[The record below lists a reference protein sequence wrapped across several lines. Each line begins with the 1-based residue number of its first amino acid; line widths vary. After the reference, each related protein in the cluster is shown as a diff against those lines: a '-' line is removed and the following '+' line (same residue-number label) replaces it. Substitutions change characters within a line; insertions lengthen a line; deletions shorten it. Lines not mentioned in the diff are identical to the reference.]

1 MNSGPPMNADE
12 RGLKT
17 PGISALVG
25 VHPRLKSSLPQF
37 VNLLLALVSA
47 ALLILTFPR
56 FQLTW
61 LAPVAAAPLLVAV
74 SRETRPWR
82 RFALGWAA
90 GAVFWFGVCYWI
102 EYTLAFY
109 GGVGDFVGWILLA
122 LFAAVKG
129 LHMALFALLAGILMR
144 RWWAVPAVAALW
156 VAIEATHGSL
166 GFAWLALGN
175 AGIQMSIPLRLAPI
189 TGVWGLS
196 FVFMMMAAALALA
209 LLRRPR
215 LELLW
220 LLVLPLLGFLPPMPP
235 AVRGQDS
242 AILLQPNVSESEQWT
257 QESVHRTEEELA
269 ALTERSALIEA
280 GPQADTE
287 VPERRYLAYP
297 PPSIL
302 VWPEIPAPFYY
313 YDDGPYRTLMDH
325 VARATHA
332 YLLIGDVSHDPD
344 GRLFNSATLISPEGV
359 PISRYDKVNLVPFG
373 EFVPWPFGFAN
384 KISTEVGD
392 FSPGHQVVVTPMG
405 GHRIGTF
412 ICYESVFPNFVRRF
426 ARGGAEVL
434 FNISNDGWFGNS
446 AARQQH
452 LTIVRMRAAEN
463 RRWILRSTNDGITG
477 TIDPAG
483 RVRGT
488 LPLYTQATSY
498 TGFNYIADQTF
509 YTRNGDWFVGLCAVV
524 AAGCLAGGYYQGR
537 RKAP

>member
-1 MNSGPPMNADE
+1 M
-12 RGLKT
+12 L
-17 PGISALVG
+17 
-25 VHPRLKSSLPQF
+25 
-37 VNLLLALVSA
+37 NLLLALLSA

-56 FQLTW
+56 FNLTW
-61 LAPVAAAPLLVAV
+61 LAPVALTPLLFALA
-74 SRETRPWR
+74 REPRPWR
-82 RFALGWAA
+82 RFTLGWAA
-90 GAVFWFGVCYWI
+90 GAAFWFGVCYWI
-102 EYTLAFY
+102 EYTLSFY
-109 GGVGDFVGWILLA
+109 GGVGDIVGWTLLV
-122 LFAAVKG
+122 LFAVIKG
-129 LHMALFALLAGILMR
+129 LHLAVFALLAGMFMR
-144 RWWAVPAVAALW
+144 RWWAVPAVSALW

-175 AGIQMSIPLRLAPI
+175 AGIQMGVPLRLAPV

-196 FVFMMMAAALALA
+196 FVFMMMATALALA

-220 LLVLPLLGFLPPMPP
+220 LLVLPLIGFLSPMPP
-235 AVRGQDS
+235 ALRGQDA
-242 AILLQPNVSESEQWT
+242 AILLQPNVAESEQWT
-257 QESVHRTEEELA
+257 QESVRRTEEQLA

-280 GPQADTE
+280 GPQADPG
-287 VPERRYLAYP
+287 VPQRRYLAYA

-302 VWPEIPAPFYY
+302 VWPEVPAPFYY
-313 YDDGPYRTLMDH
+313 YDEPRYRRLMDDL
-325 VARATHA
+325 ARSTHA
-332 YLLIGDVSHDPD
+332 YLLIGDVAHDPD

-359 PISRYDKVNLVPFG
+359 PVSRYDKVNLVPFG

-392 FSPGHQVVVTPMG
+392 FSSGRQVVVSSVG
-405 GHRIGTF
+405 SHKIGTF

-426 ARGGAEVL
+426 AHGGAEVL

-509 YTRNGDWFVGLCAVV
+509 YTRHGDWLPWLCALV
-524 AAGCLAGGYYQGR
+524 AAGCLIVDYEARRRAAELRRATPLAETGGR
-537 RKAP
+537 PPIH